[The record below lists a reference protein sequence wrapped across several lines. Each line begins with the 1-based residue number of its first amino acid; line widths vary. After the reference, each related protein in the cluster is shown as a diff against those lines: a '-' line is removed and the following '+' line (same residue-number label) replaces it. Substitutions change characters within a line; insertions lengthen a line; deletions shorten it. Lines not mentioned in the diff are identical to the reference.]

1 MKIIVSICIVL
12 ICLSGFGQNSISW
25 KMTEN
30 IASNSFG
37 NSHPRMAL
45 DGKGNPMVIW
55 GRMSD
60 GSVMFVGWNGSAFT
74 TPVKLNPTWLKVA
87 TASWMGPD
95 IASKGDTV
103 YVVVKRTPES
113 SDTNHIFL
121 LRSLNG
127 GVSFD
132 APVRVDDIAD
142 SISRFPTVTVDA
154 LGNPIVA
161 FMKFN
166 SSFLESRW
174 VVARSTDFGKTFSK
188 DVKASG
194 YSGVNAEV
202 CDCCPGAI
210 VSSGNVTAMLYRD
223 NLNNIRDIWTGISTN
238 NNQSFSSG
246 YKSDNT
252 NWMIMSCPS
261 SGPDGV
267 IVGDSLYSV
276 FLSGGNGSYRTY
288 LSTSSVSGKS
298 LGSVKRLTGNMAGLG
313 QQNYPRIAS
322 YGSAMAIVW
331 RQTVNGSVQLPLL
344 FTRDIQNG
352 FNTNT
357 DTVDLGD
364 ITNMDVAL
372 GDRKIYVVWQDD
384 NSATVKFRS
393 GSYSPITAIKDI
405 DIRKPIEI
413 SPNPVNYYVHLSS
426 DNGYSG
432 IRIVNI
438 LGETVY
444 LQNEWVYESQTLDI
458 SFLEKGLY
466 FIQVQIGEETFTYK
480 LIKE

>member
-1 MKIIVSICIVL
+1 
-12 ICLSGFGQNSISW
+12 
-25 KMTEN
+25 
-30 IASNSFG
+30 
-37 NSHPRMAL
+37 
-45 DGKGNPMVIW
+45 
-55 GRMSD
+55 
-60 GSVMFVGWNGSAFT
+60 
-74 TPVKLNPTWLKVA
+74 
-87 TASWMGPD
+87 
-95 IASKGDTV
+95 
-103 YVVVKRTPES
+103 
-113 SDTNHIFL
+113 
-121 LRSLNG
+121 
-127 GVSFD
+127 VSFD